1 MKVLVIG
8 TSNCLLNGGIKNAIE
23 ETFGS
28 DNVTNLSLGATS
40 GTDLALFR
48 LIEGLDLAQFDY
60 VFFDSM
66 INETWQVV
74 AGRSIDHLWKIARM
88 LYSLLP
94 AGITYCYLAFSTKLN
109 FFYPNNVERVH
120 RELCREFGVNFISF
134 REIFIEIA
142 CQFQIPVDRLYQD
155 HDVGHFRLALI
166 RLVALETFKL
176 IDLLPKKLV
185 APTLSE
191 RQFFVFDLRL
201 IVPNIQT
208 YSTTLRTQAYAVLD
222 DEAKIDVPSGS
233 LIGFDFTEIATASH
247 FFINAEVPTTK
258 LLSFDAD
265 RPWMRVTSFHDEV
278 ITNGGSYLQSLRE
291 PPAGVGVEY
300 TEANR
305 VLDYPLS
312 GIARIANL
320 YFAREKFDNLLAEAY
335 RPGVLG
341 FASCVSV
348 EEPVSLALRKQK
360 DQLLSAAYF
369 VPS

>member
-155 HDVGHFRLALI
+155 HDV
-166 RLVALETFKL
+166 
-176 IDLLPKKLV
+176 
-185 APTLSE
+185 
-191 RQFFVFDLRL
+191 
-201 IVPNIQT
+201 
-208 YSTTLRTQAYAVLD
+208 LD

-320 YFAREKFDNLLAEAY
+320 YFAREKFDHLLAEAY

-348 EEPVSLALRKQK
+348 EETVSLALRKQK